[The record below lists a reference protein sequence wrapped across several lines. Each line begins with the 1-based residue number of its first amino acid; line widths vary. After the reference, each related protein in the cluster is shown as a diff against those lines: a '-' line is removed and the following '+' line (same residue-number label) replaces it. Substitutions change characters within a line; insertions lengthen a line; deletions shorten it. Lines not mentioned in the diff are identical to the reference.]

1 MVVYIDVVLFEN
13 IAMNYIILIATAI
26 IGKYKINYLRSIIS
40 SFIGSI
46 YAVANYAIEFNLL
59 QNLIAKI
66 LISLLMVIIAFK
78 GEKIKTILKQL
89 MLFYLVSFTFGG
101 VAFML
106 LFFVRPEEIIYKD
119 GHLIGTY
126 PIKIA
131 LLGRH
136 FRFYYNFNNFKYY
149 KR

>member
-1 MVVYIDVVLFEN
+1 
-13 IAMNYIILIATAI
+13 
-26 IGKYKINYLRSIIS
+26 
-40 SFIGSI
+40 
-46 YAVANYAIEFNLL
+46 
-59 QNLIAKI
+59 
-66 LISLLMVIIAFK
+66 
-78 GEKIKTILKQL
+78 

-106 LFFVRPEEIIYKD
+106 LFFLKPDEIIYED

-131 LLGRH
+131 LLGRR
-136 FRFYYNFNNFKYY
+136 FWFYYNFNNFKYY

>member
-1 MVVYIDVVLFEN
+1 MVVYVDVVLFEN

-26 IGKYKINYLRSIIS
+26 IGKYKINYFRCIIS

-46 YAVANYAIEFNLL
+46 YAIVNYAIELNVA

-78 GEKIKTILKQL
+78 GDRVKVILKQL

-101 VAFML
+101 AAFML
-106 LFFVRPEEIIYKD
+106 LFFLRPEEIVYES

-136 FRFYYNFNNFKYY
+136 CWFYYNFNNFKYY